1 MSNSIVLNES
11 IKYLHIL
18 HKDKSIFH
26 VPFLRQPKPW
36 HQSKKKSPRNKQNSK
51 KNQHKRRN
59 KKVYSKEKGIF
70 IGSLSRKSISLFEV
84 GSPVPQ
90 SVLTSFFFRKIGRCE
105 TLFALTPRD
114 HVVGHR
120 WCNGKLRCIFC
131 FCLLLIRF
139 DLFFALFC
147 HLIESVWSGLCLL
160 CFFLWSLSTEIS
172 TKGFVSSRS
181 RGGNSWN
188 H

>member
-1 MSNSIVLNES
+1 MSPSNICIFCTK
-11 IKYLHIL
+11 IKAFFMCHFFVNPNPDT
-18 HKDKSIFH
+18 K
-26 VPFLRQPKPW
+26 V
-36 HQSKKKSPRNKQNSK
+36 K
-51 KNQHKRRN
+51 KNLQETNKTRKKTSTREETKKFTLRR
-59 KKVYSKEKGIF
+59 KEFLLG
-70 IGSLSRKSISLFEV
+70 LSRKSISLFEV

-120 WCNGKLRCIFC
+120 WCNGKLRCIF
-131 FCLLLIRF
+131 LLSSFDSLWFVFRF
-139 DLFFALFC
+139 VLSLDWKCVKWIMFVMF
-147 HLIESVWSGLCLL
+147 
-160 CFFLWSLSTEIS
+160 FFLWSLLTEIS

>member
-1 MSNSIVLNES
+1 MSPSKLTRSWCKITHFID
-11 IKYLHIL
+11 IKSVFIL
-18 HKDKSIFH
+18 RCNIPLFFSVNISKQKTNLH
-26 VPFLRQPKPW
+26 VPFLRRTKPNFN
-36 HQSKKKSPRNKQNSK
+36 QSEKCQRKQTKREWILHKKRK
-51 KNQHKRRN
+51 KINTLRR
-59 KKVYSKEKGIF
+59 KEFLLG
-70 IGSLSRKSISLFEV
+70 LARKSISLFEV

-160 CFFLWSLSTEIS
+160 CFFSGLC
-172 TKGFVSSRS
+172 
-181 RGGNSWN
+181 
-188 H
+188 